1 MIFRRRRSAA
11 PVSLVLSG
19 GGSRA
24 SFQLG
29 ALRYLYDEARITPS
43 VIAGASVGSVLGSVL
58 AQYPDHAGQRAALA
72 QLDALWRSLQ
82 ASSDIFT
89 EQEWF
94 ARLRDQGSTL
104 METISELEERHQR
117 RRRPFSWRPPR
128 EQAPLA
134 STAAAVD
141 AIDPT
146 ADDRPGL
153 PFASLDVVDLVAAIK
168 YLARARPDLETIIRG
183 AGQEQSL
190 YRLGPVLERVL
201 DPGVFAPAR
210 LLTSGVVLRVAVVG
224 LESGELRYVTQDGRL
239 LDRDGVPVAGAAPVD
254 VVDAVRASCTI
265 PGVFAP
271 VRLGDEHYVD
281 GGVREV
287 LPVEAVLGRGQ
298 VDRCYAVLASA
309 QGVPREASYAT
320 RDLLSIV
327 LRATMGIMGDE
338 VVREEAARAPAAGA
352 VVIVPEIDVHDA
364 MVVDPGL
371 TAIAMDYGWS
381 RAAQAVGGSD
391 AAGRR
396 AVREII
402 ELRRRTWA
410 WEVALLGPETS
421 EERASAI
428 EALETLPT
436 DNPARRLLDG
446 VGNEGPDAAGLAA
459 LKREL
464 RDRVAGVPSRLLPP
478 EAGAWWRH
486 WEGHPFPLPDDVPWL
501 G

>member
-1 MIFRRRRSAA
+1 MFFRRRRTPSS
-11 PVSLVLSG
+11 VGLVLSG

-29 ALRYLYDEARITPS
+29 ALAYLYDEVGITPT
-43 VIAGASVGSVLGSVL
+43 VIAGASVGSVLASVL
-58 AQYPDHAGQRAALA
+58 AQHADHTGQRGALA
-72 QLDALWRSLQ
+72 QLDAMWRGLQ
-82 ASSDIFT
+82 ESSDIFT

-117 RRRPFSWRPPR
+117 RRRPFSWRPVR
-128 EQAPLA
+128 EQAPLD

-141 AIDPT
+141 AMDP
-146 ADDRPGL
+146 AVDDRPGL

-190 YRLGPVLERVL
+190 YRLGPVLDRVL
-201 DPGVFAPAR
+201 DPAVFVPAR
-210 LLTSGVVLRVAVVG
+210 LAASGVVLRVAVVA
-224 LESGELRYVTQDGRL
+224 LESGELRYATGDGRL
-239 LDRDGVPVAGAAPVD
+239 LDRDGVPVPGVPPVD

-287 LPVEAVLGRGQ
+287 LPVEAVLDRGH
-298 VDRCYAVLASA
+298 VGRCYAVLASA
-309 QGVPREASYAT
+309 PGVPREESYAT

-338 VVREEAARAPAAGA
+338 VVREEAARARAAGA
-352 VVIVPEIDVHDA
+352 VVIAPEIDVHDA

-381 RAAQAVGGSD
+381 RAAQAVGGAD
-391 AAGRR
+391 AGERR
-396 AVREII
+396 AVREIV

-410 WEVALLGPETS
+410 WEVALHGPETS
-421 EERASAI
+421 AERASAI

-436 DNPARRLLDG
+436 DNPARGLLDG
-446 VGNEGPDAAGLAA
+446 VGGDGPDPDGLAA

-464 RDRVAGVPSRLLPP
+464 RDRVAGVPARLLPP
-478 EAGAWWRH
+478 GSGLWWRR
-486 WEGHPFPLPDDVPWL
+486 WEGHPFPLPDAVPWL

>member
-1 MIFRRRRSAA
+1 MIFRRRRAT
-11 PVSLVLSG
+11 PTVGLVLSG

-29 ALRYLYDEARITPS
+29 ALRYLYDEVGITPT
-43 VIAGASVGSVLGSVL
+43 VVAGASVGSVLGSVL
-58 AQYPDHAGQRAALA
+58 AQHADHAGQRAALA

-82 ASSDIFT
+82 ESSDIFT

-94 ARLRDQGSTL
+94 ARLRDQGSSL
-104 METISELEERHQR
+104 IETISELEERRQR
-117 RRRPFSWRPPR
+117 LRRPFGRRPLR
-128 EQAPLA
+128 EEAPVTSA
-134 STAAAVD
+134 AAAVD
-141 AIDPT
+141 AVDPGP
-146 ADDRPGL
+146 AERPGL
-153 PFASLDVVDLVAAIK
+153 PFASLDVVDLVAAIRH
-168 YLARARPDLETIIRG
+168 LARARPDLETIIRG
-183 AGQEQSL
+183 AGQEQAL

-201 DPGVFAPAR
+201 DPAVFAPAR
-210 LLTSGVVLRVAVVG
+210 LARSGVTLRVAVVA

-239 LDRDGVPVAGAAPVD
+239 LGRDGVPVPGVPRLD
-254 VVDAVRASCTI
+254 LVDAIRASCTI

-287 LPVEAVLGRGQ
+287 LPVEVVLARGH

-309 QGVPREASYAT
+309 QGVPHEESYAT

-327 LRATMGIMGDE
+327 LRSSVGIMADE
-338 VVREEAARAPAAGA
+338 VVREEAARARAAGA
-352 VVIVPEIDVHDA
+352 VVVVPEIDVHDA

-381 RAAQAVGGSD
+381 RAAQAV
-391 AAGRR
+391 AGATRDESR
-396 AVREII
+396 AVREIV

-410 WEVALLGPETS
+410 WEVALHGPNSPDRGT
-421 EERASAI
+421 ALAI
-428 EALETLPT
+428 LATLP
-436 DNPARRLLDG
+436 G
-446 VGNEGPDAAGLAA
+446 DAATRATLADSVGSAAPDPDGLAA

-464 RDRVAGVPSRLLPP
+464 RDRVTAVPARLAPP

-486 WEGHPFPLPDDVPWL
+486 WEGHPFPLPSTAPWL
-501 G
+501 D

>member
-1 MIFRRRRSAA
+1 MFWRRRRAA
-11 PVSLVLSG
+11 GAVGLVLSG

-29 ALRYLYDEARITPS
+29 ALRYLYDEAGITPR
-43 VIAGASVGSVLGSVL
+43 VVAGASVGSVLGSVL

-72 QLDALWRSLQ
+72 RLEEIWRGLRES
-82 ASSDIFT
+82 ADIFT

-117 RRRPFSWRPPR
+117 RRRPFSWRPLR
-128 EQAPLA
+128 EGPLA
-134 STAAAVD
+134 SIAAAADAVD
-141 AIDPT
+141 A
-146 ADDRPGL
+146 AEERPGL
-153 PFASLDVVDLVAAIK
+153 PFASLDVVDLVTAIK
-168 YLARARPDLETIIRG
+168 YLARHRPDLETIIRG

-201 DPGVFAPAR
+201 DPAVFAPDR
-210 LLTSGVVLRVAVVG
+210 LVASGVTLRVAVVG
-224 LESGELRYVTQDGRL
+224 LESGELRYVTEDGRL
-239 LDRDGVPVAGAAPVD
+239 LDRDGVPVPRAGRVD
-254 VVDAVRASCTI
+254 LVSAIRASCAI

-287 LPVEAVLGRGQ
+287 LPAEAILGRGH
-298 VDRCYAVLASA
+298 VERCFAVLASA
-309 QGVPREASYAT
+309 PGVAREESYAN

-327 LRATMGIMGDE
+327 LRSTMGIMGDE
-338 VVREEAARAPAAGA
+338 VVREEAARARAAGA
-352 VVIVPEIDVHDA
+352 VVIAPEIDVHDA

-381 RAAQAVGGSD
+381 RAAQAHRGAD
-391 AAGRR
+391 AAQSR
-396 AVREII
+396 AVREVI
-402 ELRRRTWA
+402 ELRRRIWA
-410 WEVALLGPETS
+410 WEVALHGPETS
-421 EERASAI
+421 AERASAI
-428 EALETLPT
+428 EALQTLPT
-436 DNPARRLLDG
+436 DNPARDILG
-446 VGNEGPDAAGLAA
+446 GGEGPNPEGLAR

-464 RDRVAGVPSRLLPP
+464 RDLVAHAPARLLPP
-478 EAGAWWRH
+478 GADTWWRT
-486 WEGHPFPLPDDVPWL
+486 WEQHPFPLPDDVAWV